1 MEKDSGFNEL
11 RAIAVCNAVI
21 RSKGVPIEG
30 KAEFHTKKGQIYRGL
45 AVQGFAVDPEKSI
58 MHLVEA
64 VSSFLESIK
73 LYQTLSLDHERFA
86 KTRDSLRDT
95 FRFLFI
101 CAARSLSAQRRDLID
116 LIFKFF
122 SNEAKRK
129 GYFFD
134 LIEGPAIDCI
144 RILSSARTNDDLTR
158 NRAFIQRVQGVLDSR
173 AGLTFRDE
181 KIRNNILSAAGE
193 SVRQINALTR

>member
-1 MEKDSGFNEL
+1 M
-11 RAIAVCNAVI
+11 
-21 RSKGVPIEG
+21 
-30 KAEFHTKKGQIYRGL
+30 
-45 AVQGFAVDPEKSI
+45 QGFAVDPEKSI

-73 LYQTLSLDHERFA
+73 LYQTLSLNHERFA

-122 SNEAKRK
+122 SNEAQGILLR
-129 GYFFD
+129 FD
-134 LIEGPAIDCI
+134 RRSGD
-144 RILSSARTNDDLTR
+144 
-158 NRAFIQRVQGVLDSR
+158 
-173 AGLTFRDE
+173 
-181 KIRNNILSAAGE
+181 
-193 SVRQINALTR
+193 

>member
-1 MEKDSGFNEL
+1 M
-11 RAIAVCNAVI
+11 
-21 RSKGVPIEG
+21 
-30 KAEFHTKKGQIYRGL
+30 
-45 AVQGFAVDPEKSI
+45 
-58 MHLVEA
+58 
-64 VSSFLESIK
+64 
-73 LYQTLSLDHERFA
+73 
-86 KTRDSLRDT
+86 
-95 FRFLFI
+95 
-101 CAARSLSAQRRDLID
+101 
-116 LIFKFF
+116 
-122 SNEAKRK
+122 KRK